1 KRSPAAP
8 NGREGSRHGPH
19 GHLVRPA
26 DGVGPAHVVTGPPPL
41 DPPYAATESPAAR
54 LYVHPTVAAH
64 LLQLALKGHNLD
76 KHFVVSSAGI
86 AAVPGQPAAAH
97 AIEAMA
103 AYGASLEGHRSRSL
117 DRDLVD

>member
-1 KRSPAAP
+1 M
-8 NGREGSRHGPH
+8 
-19 GHLVRPA
+19 
-26 DGVGPAHVVTGPPPL
+26 
-41 DPPYAATESPAAR
+41 
-54 LYVHPTVAAH
+54 AAH
-64 LLQLALKGHNLD
+64 LLQLAERAQPD

-117 DRDLVD
+117 DRDSSTPRGSS